1 MTRVKLRR
9 PAKAALRHSGENAV
23 ELVPIDMLK
32 PCANN
37 ARTHSDRQLTKI
49 AASLEAFGWMNP
61 VLAEQDGTIIAG
73 HGRWQAAKSLGQ
85 TQVPVIRFEHLSPD
99 ELRAYRLADNRLAEL
114 SGYDEDILAIELQ
127 HLSSIDIDFNIEVLG
142 WDHAEIDIMLDPP
155 ASDPESAED
164 PADQEIPLPPMQPVA
179 KTGDLWL
186 LGDHRLYCGSSLDAI
201 SFTLLMDGRKA
212 RMAFQDAPYNCPV
225 DGHVSGLGKVKHR
238 EFAMA
243 TGEMSDDEFR
253 RFLATNLSHVCDHL
267 VEGAILSLCMDWRQ
281 LFQLQLATRDV
292 GLDTINLAVW
302 VKNNAGMGSLLRSKH
317 ELVLLCKHGR
327 APHINNV
334 ELGRHGRYRTNVWPY
349 AGVNSFGRG
358 RMEQL
363 GVHPTCKPI
372 PLVADAIR
380 DVSNRGDII
389 LDSYMGSGTTLL
401 AAERTGR
408 IGYGMDIDPAYIDVT
423 IRRWQMMTGRKAVHA
438 VSQMTFDNLEQ
449 GAVIPSEKTGDL
461 KVD

>member
-1 MTRVKLRR
+1 
-9 PAKAALRHSGENAV
+9 
-23 ELVPIDMLK
+23 
-32 PCANN
+32 
-37 ARTHSDRQLTKI
+37 
-49 AASLEAFGWMNP
+49 
-61 VLAEQDGTIIAG
+61 
-73 HGRWQAAKSLGQ
+73 
-85 TQVPVIRFEHLSPD
+85 
-99 ELRAYRLADNRLAEL
+99 
-114 SGYDEDILAIELQ
+114 
-127 HLSSIDIDFNIEVLG
+127 
-142 WDHAEIDIMLDPP
+142 
-155 ASDPESAED
+155 
-164 PADQEIPLPPMQPVA
+164 
-179 KTGDLWL
+179 
-186 LGDHRLYCGSSLDAI
+186 
-201 SFTLLMDGRKA
+201 
-212 RMAFQDAPYNCPV
+212 
-225 DGHVSGLGKVKHR
+225 
-238 EFAMA
+238 
-243 TGEMSDDEFR
+243 
-253 RFLATNLSHVCDHL
+253 
-267 VEGAILSLCMDWRQ
+267 
-281 LFQLQLATRDV
+281 
-292 GLDTINLAVW
+292 
-302 VKNNAGMGSLLRSKH
+302 MGSLLRSKH

-423 IRRWQMMTGRKAVHA
+423 IRRWQKMTGRKAVHA